1 MTCEGSNSPDTTTPW
16 DRLATRHAPTV
27 WAVIDRAGLP
37 RHLAL
42 EVNRLVWLRLAD
54 HIDEVGPSQAEGWLC
69 QTAERECTRSA
80 LLWRIGPTRH
90 EATLDIP

>member
-1 MTCEGSNSPDTTTPW
+1 MSSEGSNPPDTTTPW
-16 DRLATRHAPTV
+16 DRLANHHAPTV
-27 WAVIDRAGLP
+27 WAVIGRASLP
-37 RHLAL
+37 RPLAV

-54 HIDEVGPSQAEGWLC
+54 HIDEVGPSQVEGWLC

-90 EATLDIP
+90 EPTLDMP